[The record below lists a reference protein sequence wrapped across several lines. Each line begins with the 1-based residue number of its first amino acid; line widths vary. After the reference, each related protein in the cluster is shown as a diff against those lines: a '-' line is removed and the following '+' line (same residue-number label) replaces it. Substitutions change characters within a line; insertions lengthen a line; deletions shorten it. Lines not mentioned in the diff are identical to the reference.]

1 MAEKRVGKQTIA
13 LNNPPIMISHHCT
26 VGPVEG
32 QGPLASYFDDILDDD
47 LLGQSTPEKAE
58 LAILEQTINKT
69 LSKNRLSISDIQYY
83 IAGDL
88 LNQIISANFSARS
101 IDTSF
106 LGIYSACATFT
117 QGLGLG
123 ALLID
128 GGYADKVLAATS
140 SHYQTAERQ
149 FRYPIEL
156 NIKRKLTNQ
165 HTVTGASAVVLAN
178 AGEGP
183 KITEVTFGKV
193 IDFGIKDV
201 NDMGSAM
208 APAAIDTL
216 RQHLEDTGRTIGDY
230 DLILTGDL
238 SRQGKKM
245 FSLLAKDLGLSLGEK
260 YQDAG
265 VLIYNPQ
272 QPVGAGGSG
281 CACSA
286 VVTIGYL
293 LKEMVQGKFK
303 KVLVIATGA
312 LTNSLTYQQGESV
325 PGVAHGIVIEA

>member
-1 MAEKRVGKQTIA
+1 MAEKRIGQQTII
-13 LNNPPIMISHHCT
+13 LSNPPRIISHHCT
-26 VGPVEG
+26 VGPMEG
-32 QGPLASYFDDILDDD
+32 RGPLAKYFDDILDDD
-47 LLGQSTPEKAE
+47 LLGQTTPEKAE

-69 LSKNRLSISDIQYY
+69 LNKKSLFVQDIQFY

-106 LGIYSACATFT
+106 LGIYSACSTFT
-117 QGLGLG
+117 QGVGLG
-123 ALLID
+123 AILID

-156 NIKRKLTNQ
+156 NVKRKPTNQ
-165 HTVTGASAVVLAN
+165 HTVTGAGAVVLASD
-178 AGEGP
+178 GDGP
-183 KITEVTFGKV
+183 KITSVTFGKV
-193 IDFGIKDV
+193 IDLGIKDV

-216 RQHLEDTGRTIGDY
+216 TQHLKDTGRTVGDY

-245 FSLLAKDLGLSLGEK
+245 FTILAKDAGLSLGEK
-260 YQDAG
+260 HQDAG
-265 VLIYNPQ
+265 VMIYSPQ

-286 VVTIGYL
+286 VVTIGYVF
-293 LKEMVQGKFK
+293 KEMVQGKYSR
-303 KVLVIATGA
+303 VLIIATGA
-312 LTNSLTYQQGESV
+312 LTNALSFQQGESI
-325 PGVAHGIVIEA
+325 PGIAHAIVIEV